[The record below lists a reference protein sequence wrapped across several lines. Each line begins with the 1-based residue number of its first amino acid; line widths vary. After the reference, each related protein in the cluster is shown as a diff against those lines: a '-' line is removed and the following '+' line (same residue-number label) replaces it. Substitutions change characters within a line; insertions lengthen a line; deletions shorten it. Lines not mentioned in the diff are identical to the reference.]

1 MPMNS
6 AAPRR
11 CKRRSGESVSRPSP
25 ESTMKRIGCT
35 VVSAAMSVTMGRA
48 QLTLTP
54 SVTSRAAAMRLAG
67 VIRFTVPSSSS
78 APQRPQFDSERR
90 YSLTCASVGTTAA
103 DTLLELSRVDLHH
116 GAEEGQR
123 MLALPLEAVAADDRA
138 ERAAVA
144 ELAILVEQ

>member
-11 CKRRSGESVSRPSP
+11 CRRRSGESVSRPSP

-35 VVSAAMSVTMGRA
+35 VVSAAMSVAMGRA

-54 SVTSRAAAMRLAG
+54 SVTSRAAATRLAG

-78 APQRPQFDSERR
+78 APQRPQLDSARR
-90 YSLTCASVGTTAA
+90 
-103 DTLLELSRVDLHH
+103 
-116 GAEEGQR
+116 
-123 MLALPLEAVAADDRA
+123 
-138 ERAAVA
+138 
-144 ELAILVEQ
+144 